1 MPQPRYDVR
10 AGWLAGDWVEIGSKY
25 SWNQIVGNFRW
36 EELQAGPMPNEDID
50 ELQIQRAIGT
60 MFNRLSTGECR
71 VQIDNGR
78 GQYTG
83 TKSLSNLIRY
93 SDDVSSATG
102 YFTTARSATSLGVLV
117 ARTGAIEAAAWSESS
132 ATGFKVLQTPNS
144 LSISSGIAYTISC
157 EIYPGPVRKNVNFGL
172 RHAGGAI
179 AERMFYTASLKAIN
193 NSFAGGAALVNS
205 GGASL
210 RNDGWV
216 ECWFSATMPNTD
228 GVQFLA
234 YLVNS
239 ASTGNY
245 TGDGSAWVGIRAI
258 QVRVGSSWTAADF
271 VPTANS
277 MHVIPRDTNLAINDV
292 FAVKAMD
299 GTSLYNIFSGYL
311 DEWAFNPALVDLR
324 KIAIS
329 CSDVANR
336 LRPIIATSLMLAPT
350 HSRIIQAVLSA
361 SGINENQYQVDQIN
375 DLAAYAYVDQM
386 SAGEAL
392 SQIQQNGAEIYYVNG
407 AGKLIIRSRHYDVK
421 STTVVG
427 SYAAGFQMATALS
440 TDEIVNKIE
449 VRTTPRAVFPDVSTI
464 AWLTDA
470 VFVPGGSS
478 KQFVLDYVDARTNE
492 AGVPA
497 FGVEAQVKGIDFQC
511 FADPEGLGSN
521 ITSQFN
527 AVASLNATSAAFSVS
542 NDGGANGY
550 IVVCQLMGKPVT
562 KGPELVR
569 TLQDPESVALYQE
582 RFGSVQGDLLYT
594 DNRVRNL
601 AEFILVNNSKPRPS
615 LSFAIK
621 NEWPGPFSH
630 DLLDRIFISNS
641 LSNVGSSFIIEQLEH
656 TITFNAGTEHVLQM
670 KLRVAPIKNWFTTD
684 SATLGRLN
692 YNQLGF

>member
-25 SWNQIVGNFRW
+25 SWNQIAGNFRW

-83 TKSLSNLIRY
+83 TKSAQNLVVY
-93 SDDVSSATG
+93 SDNVSSGTFWLSQNGATSLNVLVGKTGAIDAAAYSEDSATG
-102 YFTTARSATSLGVLV
+102 THSLRTPNMASINSGQVHVVCGEFYAGTRDRFELRSKDGF
-117 ARTGAIEAAAWSESS
+117 ESS
-132 ATGFKVLQTPNS
+132 IFGAGFS
-144 LSISSGIAYTISC
+144 LRSMQVSYTTFVSSGEFI
-157 EIYPGPVRKNVNFGL
+157 
-172 RHAGGAI
+172 
-179 AERMFYTASLKAIN
+179 
-193 NSFAGGAALVNS
+193 
-205 GGASL
+205 GASMQAIG
-210 RNDGWV
+210 DGWV
-216 ECWFSATMPNTD
+216 RCWVVGRLPITG
-228 GVQFLA
+228 GVSLCGIRVYQI
-234 YLVNS
+234 NS
-239 ASTGNY
+239 AGTTSY
-245 TGDGSAWVGIRAI
+245 TGTGSAWMG
-258 QVRVGSSWTAADF
+258 VRGFVMNTGTIPATY
-271 VPTANS
+271 VPTTNS
-277 MHVIPRDTNLAINDV
+277 LAVIPRDTNLAINDV
-292 FAVKAMD
+292 FAVKAVD
-299 GTSLYNIFSGYL
+299 GSSVYNIFSGYL

-336 LRPIIATSLMLAPT
+336 LRPIISTSLMLAPT
-350 HSRIIQAVLSA
+350 HSTIIQAVLSA

-407 AGKLIIRSRHYDVK
+407 AGKLIIRSRHYDVR
-421 STTVVG
+421 STSVVG
-427 SYAAGFQMATALS
+427 SYAAGFQMATALT
-440 TDEIVNKIE
+440 TDEIVNKVE
-449 VRTTPRAVFPDVSTI
+449 VRTTPRAIFPDVSTV

-470 VFVPGGSS
+470 VFIPGGAS

-492 AGVPA
+492 SGVPA
-497 FGVEAQVKGIDFQC
+497 FSVEAQVKGLDFQC

-527 AVASLNATSAAFSVS
+527 VVVSLNATSAAFSVT
-542 NDGGANGY
+542 NAGGANGY

-562 KGPELVR
+562 RGPELVR

-615 LSFAIK
+615 LAFAIK
-621 NEWPGPFSH
+621 NEWPGSFSH
-630 DLLDRIFISNS
+630 DLLDRVFISNS
-641 LSNVGSSFIIEQLEH
+641 LSNVGSSFIIEQVEH

-670 KLRVAPIKNWFTTD
+670 KLRVAPIKNWFTND
-684 SATLGRLN
+684 SPTLGRLN